1 MPLTREQKQGL
12 VEEYN
17 GGLASARHV
26 FLVEFKGMSVP
37 EATELRD
44 RLRKAGGGYAVLK
57 NRLALRAIEG
67 KALDELKEHF
77 RGPTAAAWCND
88 DPVSLAKALTDF
100 AKDVPNLGLKVGL
113 VEGRTVEA
121 EQIKELAS
129 MPSREELIAKLLFL
143 LQSPVTRFVRTLAEM
158 PRRLVVVLGQISEKK
173 A

>member
-1 MPLTREQKQGL
+1 
-12 VEEYN
+12 
-17 GGLASARHV
+17 
-26 FLVEFKGMSVP
+26 
-37 EATELRD
+37 
-44 RLRKAGGGYAVLK
+44 
-57 NRLALRAIEG
+57 
-67 KALDELKEHF
+67 
-77 RGPTAAAWCND
+77 
-88 DPVSLAKALTDF
+88 
-100 AKDVPNLGLKVGL
+100 VGL